1 MADKE
6 VLEILPSKVE
16 GEEGVNPNRN
26 LSLEALVLLINT
38 ERLKNLND
46 RTIKEF
52 KELKE
57 RQGKVRELHEILR
70 QINSHTSENDEL
82 DLKKTPELLEFLKK
96 AKENHGLTIDEKK
109 THYKKDERERLV
121 SNFNMLIQDLNVQ
134 NDMQLQTTS
143 RLTNERYESYQMARS
158 ILKPLHEDKIN
169 KARAIHL
176 R

>member
-16 GEEGVNPNRN
+16 GEEGTNPNRN

-38 ERLKNLND
+38 ERLKTLND
-46 RTIKEF
+46 KTIKEF

-57 RQGKVRELHEILR
+57 RQAKVRELHEILR

-96 AKENHGLTIDEKK
+96 GKEHGLTIDEKK
-109 THYKKDERERLV
+109 HHYKKDERDRLV